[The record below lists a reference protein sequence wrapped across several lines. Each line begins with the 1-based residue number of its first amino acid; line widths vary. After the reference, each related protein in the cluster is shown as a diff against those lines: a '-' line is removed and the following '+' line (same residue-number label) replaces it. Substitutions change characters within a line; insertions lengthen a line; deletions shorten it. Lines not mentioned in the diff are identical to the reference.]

1 MYDYISCSHLL
12 SNRFQA
18 SVTAVI
24 ERYVADT
31 NCVREKVKDTP
42 SDVLVGLMLCE
53 YQSRNYANV
62 LHR

>member
-1 MYDYISCSHLL
+1 MITFLVHTCLA
-12 SNRFQA
+12 NRFQA

-53 YQSRNYANV
+53 CQSRNYANV